1 MNGAEIAVLDAI
13 QGLRCGF
20 LDAVVPW
27 VTSLGDKGLIW
38 IALTAVL
45 LVIPRTRRI
54 GVAVAVSLILELL
67 LCNVLLKPLIARP
80 RPFDVAG
87 FDGLLVAPPGDFSF
101 PSGHTGASF
110 ACAAALFFSGS
121 RLWVPTLALAVVMG
135 FTRLYLYV
143 HSPIDV
149 LAGALL
155 GVATGWVGTAAAR
168 RLARRGGE

>member
-13 QGLRCGF
+13 QGLRCGL
-20 LDAVVPW
+20 LDVAVPW
-27 VTSLGDKGLIW
+27 VTALGDKGLVW
-38 IALTAVL
+38 IVLALVL
-45 LVIPRTRRI
+45 VAIPRTRRV
-54 GVAVAVSLILELL
+54 GLAVCAALVLELL

-87 FDGLLVAPPGDFSF
+87 MDGLLVVPPGDFSF

-121 RLWVPTLALAVVMG
+121 RLWVPALALAVVMG

-143 HSPIDV
+143 HYPTDV

-155 GVATGWVGTAAAR
+155 GVATGWVGAAAAR